1 MKTSLSC
8 RPELLKKTNQT
19 QSQELLQL
27 PYTHRSYNQ
36 IIKKQINKQQQKYN
50 PNPSSFKEQESD
62 FLIILIS
69 YYYFNKLIQIIDLQ
83 FNTDLSALS

>member
-8 RPELLKKTNQT
+8 RPELLKKTNP

-27 PYTHRSYNQ
+27 SHTHKSHNQ

-50 PNPSSFKEQESD
+50 PNPSSFKELESNL
-62 FLIILIS
+62 LIILIS
-69 YYYFNKLIQIIDLQ
+69 YYNFNKLIQIIDLQ
-83 FNTDLSALS
+83 CNTNLSALS